1 MLQTFL
7 SYLVL
12 YGLKDNIFINNG
24 VGALQIQREKM
35 YTSFRFLNALFLI
48 LGIILTSTISY
59 ILHNFI
65 YAKYDLFYISVS
77 VNVFIVAIYHLIVSI
92 IWQKI
97 SYFKHY
103 LYETS
108 FSYGFDVVYT
118 LSIIFTLD
126 MSIGFSSFILSLLAI
141 AIVVIIMN
149 VFMGYYIKSMNRG
162 YLNINFRNV
171 PVRLFMLSIFSII
184 LYYAS
189 ILIA

>member
-12 YGLKDNIFINNG
+12 YGLKDNIFMNNG
-24 VGALQIQREKM
+24 VGALQVQREKM
-35 YTSFRFLNALFLI
+35 YRSFRYLNALFLVV
-48 LGIILTSTISY
+48 GIILTSIISY
-59 ILHNFI
+59 FLNTFV

-77 VNVFIVAIYHLIVSI
+77 VNVFIVALYHLIVSI

-97 SYFKHY
+97 SYFKYY

-126 MSIGFSSFILSLLAI
+126 MSVSFLSLILSLFAI
-141 AIVVIIMN
+141 ALVVLVMN
-149 VFMGYYIKSMNRG
+149 VFVGFYIKSMNRG

-171 PVRLFMLSIFSII
+171 SIRLFMLAIFSMVI
-184 LYYAS
+184 YYAS
-189 ILIA
+189 MLVI